1 MVHPDRQEFAETTSG
16 GLTSYLPAVE
26 YAVRLARQREKKMAD
41 RFEPIGLEDAREAR
55 RELEA
60 LVEAIGGPTT

>member
-1 MVHPDRQEFAETTSG
+1 MARRPNASFPAGIELRSH
-16 GLTSYLPAVE
+16 LPALR
-26 YAVRLARQREKKMAD
+26 YALRLARQREEKMAD